1 MKACPLGGLRL
12 GGLGVNIL
20 YIDDDATNR
29 ALLRDMLASEDIP
42 LAEAGDARTG
52 LKMVEAGDYDL
63 IFMDLRMPDM
73 NGLTAIRQLRAGS
86 ARQQTVP
93 IVVVTADPSEG
104 VRSMCR
110 TAGATD
116 FLDKPIA
123 MEKLFE
129 MVEFFRKR
137 RVAGLRAASGASPG
151 LRRPI

>member
-1 MKACPLGGLRL
+1 M
-12 GGLGVNIL
+12 NIL

-52 LKMVEAGDYDL
+52 LEMVEDGDYDL
-63 IFMDLRMPDM
+63 VFMDLRMPDM
-73 NGLTAIRQLRAGS
+73 NGLTAIRQLRAGG

-110 TAGATD
+110 AAGATD
-116 FLDKPIA
+116 FLDKPIS
-123 MEKLFE
+123 MEKLFA
-129 MVEFFRKR
+129 MVEFFRR
-137 RVAGLRAASGASPG
+137 GRVAGSRASAAASGA
-151 LRRPI
+151 RRPI

>member
-1 MKACPLGGLRL
+1 MNPRPLRGLRL

-42 LAEAGDARTG
+42 LDEAGDARTG

-73 NGLTAIRQLRAGS
+73 NGLTAIRQLRAGG

-104 VRSMCR
+104 VKAMCR
-110 TAGATD
+110 AAGATD
-116 FLDKPIA
+116 FLDKPIS

-129 MVEFFRKR
+129 TVRSFRKG
-137 RVAGLRAASGASPG
+137 RVPAR
-151 LRRPI
+151 